1 MFFIVQKIKKNKK
14 RKASNKELELFIEN
28 NVLNEKVS
36 DKNITIK
43 AAKVSVT
50 EKCDIKYY
58 SEILSIA
65 EKN

>member
-1 MFFIVQKIKKNKK
+1 M
-14 RKASNKELELFIEN
+14 ELFIEN

-36 DKNITIK
+36 DKNITIE